1 MMSGYSGVKLLATWD
16 DAIAPSINMNN
27 EAQTRV
33 EHFAALKAKYQA
45 TKYQDTSSSSL
56 LYFILRKADLGI
68 EITEI
73 ERNWLREHRLLET
86 LEVIQKEHRYREK
99 ELRELQSEFSYLKSK
114 YKLTAYWITQQP
126 WSSQVSSPLYLI
138 LWKIESANYL
148 TNSDVQWLKHKG
160 VPGITDIAHNMV
172 QSIEVFAALKTKYQA
187 TKHQDSSPNSPL
199 YKILKKLEAKERLSN
214 SDITWLN
221 EYKLFETLENFQRQE
236 AAKEAEFAQL
246 KDKYQATKHP
256 DSSASSPLYPI
267 LQKINAEKELS
278 ESEINW
284 LEVQELTE
292 TLDIVREFER
302 KRHFAALKVKYK
314 ATQYEDSS
322 PSSHLY
328 KVLKKLDSE
337 SQLGEQD
344 INFLKKRKLTETITI
359 AQDKYAAS
367 LKSKVESGTPL
378 EESEIDWL
386 KKNER
391 EEVIT
396 FAQEKHFAT
405 LKPKYDVSAYKDKL
419 PSSPLY
425 AILQKLQKAERL
437 EPTDVAW
444 LEENKT
450 EARQPTYS
458 YYEWQEE
465 RRYEGRKLFS
475 GKILTAYHKIEA
487 TFYEQ
492 EYKRTGNQ
500 WNLPNASSHWRKAEK
515 PRRAL
520 ELTENINFDKI
531 KENKLKSALLT
542 TRGGAFRD
550 TKELSK
556 AEKCA
561 LKAIEYQP
569 NSHHPHTLMGAICY
583 ERGEYT
589 KGDYW
594 FEEAI
599 KRGASPRDQDAE
611 IKRVVKN
618 AKDENKRSEVVE
630 YLLKKDSQRYAWA
643 KSYLKK
649 PHNKGK

>member
-33 EHFAALKAKYQA
+33 EHFAALKSKYQA
-45 TKYQDTSSSSL
+45 IKYEDSSPSSL

-73 ERNWLREHRLLET
+73 ESDWLRMNELFET
-86 LEVIQKEHRYREK
+86 IEAIRKEQQFK
-99 ELRELQSEFSYLKSK
+99 AQELVELGVKFLNLKSQ
-114 YKLTAYWITQQP
+114 YKATTYNISWK
-126 WSSQVSSPLYLI
+126 SSPLYFI
-138 LWKIESANYL
+138 LCRLDSENKL
-148 TNSDVQWLKHKG
+148 TEPEVNILKYYG
-160 VPGITDIAHNMV
+160 LTETIAIAQQMEH
-172 QSIEVFAALKTKYQA
+172 FATLKAKYQA
-187 TKHQDSSPNSPL
+187 TKYQDSSPVSRL
-199 YKILKKLEAKERLSN
+199 YRILKQLDAKQQLRD
-214 SDITWLN
+214 SDVNWLN
-221 EYKLFETLENFQRQE
+221 EYELCETLAVFQQQE
-236 AAKEAEFAQL
+236 AAREADFSQL

-278 ESEINW
+278 ESEIGW
-284 LEVQELTE
+284 LEVHELTE

-405 LKPKYDVSAYKDKL
+405 LKSKYDVSAYKDKL

-492 EYKRTGNQ
+492 EYQRAGNQ
-500 WNLPNASSHWRKAEK
+500 WNLPNASSHWRKASQPK
-515 PRRAL
+515 QAL
-520 ELTENINFDKI
+520 KLTENLNFDKI
-531 KENKLKSALLT
+531 KENKLKSAILT

-550 TKELSK
+550 IEELSK

-561 LKAIEYQP
+561 LQAIEYQP
-569 NSHHPHTLMGAICY
+569 NSHHPYTLMGAICF
-583 ERGEYT
+583 ERGEYSQ
-589 KGDYW
+589 GEDW
-594 FEEAI
+594 FAEAI

>member
-367 LKSKVESGTPL
+367 LKS
-378 EESEIDWL
+378 
-386 KKNER
+386 
-391 EEVIT
+391 
-396 FAQEKHFAT
+396 
-405 LKPKYDVSAYKDKL
+405 
-419 PSSPLY
+419 
-425 AILQKLQKAERL
+425 
-437 EPTDVAW
+437 
-444 LEENKT
+444 
-450 EARQPTYS
+450 
-458 YYEWQEE
+458 
-465 RRYEGRKLFS
+465 
-475 GKILTAYHKIEA
+475 
-487 TFYEQ
+487 
-492 EYKRTGNQ
+492 
-500 WNLPNASSHWRKAEK
+500 NASSHWRKAEK

-520 ELTENINFDKI
+520 ELTENLNFDKI

>member
-1 MMSGYSGVKLLATWD
+1 
-16 DAIAPSINMNN
+16 MNN
-27 EAQTRV
+27 EDQTWV
-33 EHFAALKAKYQA
+33 EHFTTLKSKYQA
-45 TKYQDTSSSSL
+45 TQYQDSSPSSL

-73 ERNWLREHRLLET
+73 EKSWIREHKLLET
-86 LEVIQKEHRYREK
+86 LEAIRNEHRHREK
-99 ELRELQSEFSYLKSK
+99 ELRELDAEFSHLKSK
-114 YKLTAYWITQQP
+114 YKLTQYWITQQP
-126 WSSQVSSPLYLI
+126 WSSQLSSPLYLI

-148 TNSDVQWLKHKG
+148 TNSDVQWLNHRG
-160 VPGITDIAHNMV
+160 LPDIAKMAHNLV
-172 QSIEVFAALKTKYQA
+172 QAMELFAVLKTKYKA
-187 TKHQDSSPNSPL
+187 DHYYYTSPNSLL
-199 YKILKKLEAKERLSN
+199 YQILKQLDAKKRLSDA
-214 SDITWLN
+214 DINWLN
-221 EYKLFETLENFQRQE
+221 EHELFETLAICQQQE
-236 AAKEAEFAQL
+236 AKKEAEFAQL
-246 KDKYQATKHP
+246 KDKYQATKHL

-267 LQKINAEKELS
+267 LQNLEADKQLS
-278 ESEINW
+278 KSEIDW
-284 LEVQELTE
+284 LKQHELTE
-292 TLDIVREFER
+292 TLDIVRELEQ
-302 KRHFAALKVKYK
+302 KRHFAGLKVKYK

-322 PSSHLY
+322 PASHLY
-328 KVLKKLDSE
+328 KVLKRLDSE
-337 SQLGEQD
+337 NQLGEQD
-344 INFLKKRKLTETITI
+344 INFLKKRKLTDTITI
-359 AQDKYAAS
+359 AQDKYTAT
-367 LKSKVESGTPL
+367 LKSKIESGEPL
-378 EESEIDWL
+378 EELEINWL
-386 KKNER
+386 KENGR
-391 EEVIT
+391 ETIIAI
-396 FAQEKHFAT
+396 AQEKHFAT
-405 LKPKYDVSAYKDKL
+405 LKSKYDVSDYKDKL

-425 AILQKLQKAERL
+425 AILQKLEKAERL

-458 YYEWQEE
+458 YYGWQEE

-475 GKILTAYHKIEA
+475 GKIVVTYHKIEA

-500 WNLPNASSHWRKAEK
+500 WNLPNASSHWRKAEQ
-515 PRRAL
+515 PRQAL
-520 ELTENINFDKI
+520 ELTENLNFDKI

-569 NSHHPHTLMGAICY
+569 NSHHPYTLMGAICY
-583 ERGEYT
+583 ERGEYL

-594 FEEAI
+594 FTEAI

-618 AKDENKRSEVVE
+618 AKDENKRREVVE
-630 YLLKKDSQRYAWA
+630 YLLKKDPQRYAWA

-649 PHNKGK
+649 PQNPGKI